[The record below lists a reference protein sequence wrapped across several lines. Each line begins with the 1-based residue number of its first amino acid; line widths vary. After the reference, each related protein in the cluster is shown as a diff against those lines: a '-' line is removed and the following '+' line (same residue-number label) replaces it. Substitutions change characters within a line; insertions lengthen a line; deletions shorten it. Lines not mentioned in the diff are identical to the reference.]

1 MHTRLVRLVVSPAN
15 CISCA
20 IRQIFEGKWL
30 RDSTLVVHKSGLEV
44 AFPQTSVIV
53 IWAMKVLIAEDDR
66 DSRELLAWMLQKLGY
81 QVVATSNGKEAWDAF
96 RRGRFR
102 LVISD
107 VLMPEIDGLELC
119 RRIRTHKQSKY
130 TYIIV
135 ITALIGK
142 KDYLEGM
149 EAGADDFVTKP
160 FDPDELKARLRVAER
175 IISFQEQTA
184 LREEAFTTDVER
196 QREGRCP
203 TRWRCLFVGGQAGD
217 VFTENQVWMWSVPS
231 YV

>member
-1 MHTRLVRLVVSPAN
+1 
-15 CISCA
+15 
-20 IRQIFEGKWL
+20 
-30 RDSTLVVHKSGLEV
+30 
-44 AFPQTSVIV
+44 
-53 IWAMKVLIAEDDR
+53 MKVLIAEDDR

-81 QVVATSNGKEAWDAF
+81 QVVATANGKEAWDAF
-96 RRGRFR
+96 RKSRFR

-130 TYIIV
+130 TYIIM

-149 EAGADDFVTKP
+149 DAGADDFVTKP

-175 IISFQEQTA
+175 IILFQEQAA
-184 LREEAFTTDVER
+184 LAEEALTNDGER
-196 QREGRCP
+196 QRER
-203 TRWRCLFVGGQAGD
+203 R
-217 VFTENQVWMWSVPS
+217 
-231 YV
+231 

>member
-1 MHTRLVRLVVSPAN
+1 MKILV
-15 CISCA
+15 
-20 IRQIFEGKWL
+20 
-30 RDSTLVVHKSGLEV
+30 
-44 AFPQTSVIV
+44 
-53 IWAMKVLIAEDDR
+53 AEDDR
-66 DSRELLAWMLQKLGY
+66 DSRELLCWMLQKLGY
-81 QVVATSNGKEAWDAF
+81 QVVATSNGKEAWEAF

-119 RRIRTHKQSKY
+119 RRIRKHKQSKY
-130 TYIIV
+130 TYVII

-175 IISFQEQTA
+175 IISFQELAAAT
-184 LREEAFTTDVER
+184 EEVA
-196 QREGRCP
+196 P
-203 TRWRCLFVGGQAGD
+203 
-217 VFTENQVWMWSVPS
+217 
-231 YV
+231 